1 MYGTVATAK
10 SMPAAGVG
18 TAALAAGSHDWS
30 LGLTALIALLALWT
44 LLSAARTATRLI
56 PRREV

>member
-10 SMPAAGVG
+10 SLPAAGAG
-18 TAALAAGSHDWS
+18 TAALAAGSHHLS
-30 LGLTALIALLALWT
+30 LGLTAFIALLALWT